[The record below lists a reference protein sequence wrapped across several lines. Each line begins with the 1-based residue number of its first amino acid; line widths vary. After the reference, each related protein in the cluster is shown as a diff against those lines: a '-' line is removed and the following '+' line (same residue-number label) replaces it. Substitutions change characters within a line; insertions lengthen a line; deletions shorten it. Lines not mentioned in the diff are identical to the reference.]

1 MSEINPDELLN
12 QLQML
17 AKKVQ
22 AGNAGHAHDRPEASS
37 SGQFSE
43 LIKNSINEVNDRQMK
58 ASEMAAAF
66 ELHDSNMPLSKV
78 MIEMQKARV
87 SFEALKQV
95 RNKLVDAYKQV
106 MNMPI

>member
-1 MSEINPDELLN
+1 MSEINSNELLS
-12 QLQML
+12 QLQIL

-22 AGNAGHAHDRPEASS
+22 AGKVGQAHNTLEVSQAR
-37 SGQFSE
+37 QFSE

-58 ASEMAAAF
+58 AAEMAAAF
-66 ELHDSNMPLSKV
+66 ELNDANVPLSKL

-106 MNMPI
+106 MNMPM